1 MKIKWHKNAMI
12 TQLVRPLPDL
22 LFLWKLQILL
32 FMVSRWWGDVKLLA
46 VGPDGGLNALK
57 HVIFC
62 HSVMEQHLTPYTYT
76 AIARDPIRESTPNFA
91 IRFIVEQILRICCYL
106 KIWLVGSLNN
116 RAQSFRV
123 LSGCRKKLCARL
135 LSDPTVQI
143 LR

>member
-1 MKIKWHKNAMI
+1 M
-12 TQLVRPLPDL
+12 
-22 LFLWKLQILL
+22 
-32 FMVSRWWGDVKLLA
+32 A

-106 KIWLVGSLNN
+106 KFDWSDRSII
-116 RAQSFRV
+116 A
-123 LSGCRKKLCARL
+123 RKVFECSPAVVKNFAR
-135 LSDPTVQI
+135 DY
-143 LR
+143 